1 MTDKAVS
8 ALTSLTGANTA
19 TGDLLYIVDISEAA
33 AADRSKKITAEELQ
47 NYLKKFPAT
56 IGVGGATPAASGA
69 GISFPA
75 TASASSDA
83 NTLDDY
89 EEGTFNPIFSWDGTA
104 TDRGSTYTVQ
114 NGRYTK
120 IGRMVFYFIDIEAS
134 TIASGATTY
143 ASISNLPFPC
153 AGDCNF
159 PTATNRSCD
168 AITVSSGE
176 IVKFW
181 VNAGT
186 SSIRV
191 AKDSLTTGAEVGSL
205 ANWDASG
212 RVNCSGMYF
221 V

>member
-47 NYLKKFPAT
+47 NYVKKFPAT

-89 EEGTFNPIFSWDGTA
+89 EEGYHTA
-104 TDRGSTYTVQ
+104 TITTGTSGTVTLTSSFDRLA
-114 NGRYTK
+114 YTK
-120 IGRMVFYFIDIEAS
+120 IGRQVTVIGLLEVNSVAS
-134 TIASGATTY
+134 PVGIFV
-143 ASISNLPFPC
+143 ISLPF
-153 AGDCNF
+153 AIGDF
-159 PTATNRSCD
+159 D
-168 AITVSSGE
+168 E
-176 IVKFW
+176 
-181 VNAGT
+181 
-186 SSIRV
+186 
-191 AKDSLTTGAEVGSL
+191 L
-205 ANWDASG
+205 SG
-212 RVNCSGMYF
+212 RSAAALTISSAVSANIADF
-221 V
+221 VTLAVEGESVLRVYLGDANSIQSDSANELQAVTQIYLSFTYLV

>member
-33 AADRSKKITAEELQ
+33 AADRSKKITAQELQ

-75 TASASSDA
+75 TASASSDG

-89 EEGTFNPIFSWDGTA
+89 EEGTWPAVLTAGTTPPTTPINA
-104 TDRGSTYTVQ
+104 TGI
-114 NGRYTK
+114 YTK
-120 IGRMVFYFIDIEAS
+120 IGNKV
-134 TIASGATTY
+134 
-143 ASISNLPFPC
+143 
-153 AGDCNF
+153 
-159 PTATNRSCD
+159 TAAVT
-168 AITVSSGE
+168 
-176 IVKFW
+176 F
-181 VNAGT
+181 VN
-186 SSIRV
+186 V
-191 AKDSLTTGAEVGSL
+191 DTTGAVGQLLVTGLPFAGQAGVNQIGSVTSYGL
-205 ANWDASG
+205 SIPNKTLNSWISG
-212 RVNCSGMYF
+212 GTTSIEFVSAADNGAWSFTNITAGAAKYLYVTATYF